1 MPVLREDMS
10 EIIISIIYFQARK
23 FFSNLRNF
31 NTIFIT
37 YNKKTRRQVK
47 SEPFLA
53 WSAMK
58 YTRFKMYKVF
68 LVNLNKSTHPSGQ
81 PYTTI
86 YSCVRGRGGN
96 LNPEHGSTTICGPI
110 QSLWNV
116 NKYYLLYGQRDSFVL
131 KRQCHKI
138 VDPF

>member
-68 LVNLNKSTHPSGQ
+68 LVNLNKSTNPSGQ

-86 YSCVRGRGGN
+86 YSCVRGGGATLTLNMVPLPYVVRYN
-96 LNPEHGSTTICGPI
+96 LSGMSTNTTYCTDNGIR
-110 QSLWNV
+110 S
-116 NKYYLLYGQRDSFVL
+116 Y
-131 KRQCHKI
+131 
-138 VDPF
+138 